1 MISVISNTALV
12 LMKLIVGLLIGSV
25 SVISEAIHSGFDLLA
40 AVIALFSVRTSSR
53 PADSDHPF
61 GHGKIENVSGAIEAL
76 LIFLA
81 AGWIIFEAVKKFLYP
96 EPMKAANWGVGVM
109 FISAVVNIFVAR
121 MLFKAI
127 KEAGPDREK
136 IRTWLASNA
145 YEGMAT
151 TVAAVL
157 VDGDVAN
164 LAHVGDSRIY
174 LWSDGEI
181 ELLTRDHSWVNEQIE
196 NGAISPEQARS
207 HPLRNV
213 VTRALG
219 GRADLVVDI
228 QSRRMAA
235 GDMLLLCSDGLT
247 TMIPDDDIARIL
259 AEAEGD
265 VTKAANALVGAAN
278 ERGGEDNITVVLLK
292 FGE

>member
-1 MISVISNTALV
+1 
-12 LMKLIVGLLIGSV
+12 
-25 SVISEAIHSGFDLLA
+25 
-40 AVIALFSVRTSSR
+40 
-53 PADSDHPF
+53 
-61 GHGKIENVSGAIEAL
+61 
-76 LIFLA
+76 
-81 AGWIIFEAVKKFLYP
+81 
-96 EPMKAANWGVGVM
+96 
-109 FISAVVNIFVAR
+109 
-121 MLFKAI
+121 
-127 KEAGPDREK
+127 
-136 IRTWLASNA
+136 
-145 YEGMAT
+145 MAT

-157 VDGDVAN
+157 VDGDIAN

-174 LWSDGEI
+174 LWNGESI
-181 ELLTRDHSWVNEQIE
+181 EQLTRDHSWVNEQIE

-247 TMIPDDDIARIL
+247 TMIPDDGIARIL
-259 AEAEGD
+259 RESDGD
-265 VTKAANALVGAAN
+265 VARATTALVSEAN

-292 FGE
+292 FEE

>member
-1 MISVISNTALV
+1 MSDVRITCDAISD
-12 LMKLIVGLLIGSV
+12 VGRKRKGNEDAHYLSDEQHLYVVADGMGGHAAGEVASRV
-25 SVISEAIHSGFDLLA
+25 AVDAIAEFVELTGGNQE
-40 AVIALFSVRTSSR
+40 ITW
-53 PADSDHPF
+53 PF
-61 GHGKIENVSGAIEAL
+61 GLDDSISYEGNRLKTAVRHANSRVIEATR
-76 LIFLA
+76 
-81 AGWIIFEAVKKFLYP
+81 E
-96 EPMKAANWGVGVM
+96 
-109 FISAVVNIFVAR
+109 SA
-121 MLFKAI
+121 
-127 KEAGPDREK
+127 E
-136 IRTWLASNA
+136 

-174 LWSDGEI
+174 LWSGDAI
-181 ELLTRDHSWVNEQIE
+181 EQLTRDHSWVNEQIE

-228 QSRRMAA
+228 QSRRMQA

-247 TMIPDDDIARIL
+247 TMLPDDEIAGIL
-259 AEAEGD
+259 RGAQGD
-265 VTKAANALVGAAN
+265 VAKAAKELVAAAN

-292 FGE
+292 FGD

>member
-1 MISVISNTALV
+1 VSGVRITSDAQSDVGRKRKGNEDALILNEEQRLYV
-12 LMKLIVGLLIGSV
+12 VADGMGGHAAGEVASRV
-25 SVISEAIHSGFDLLA
+25 AVEAIAEFVELTGGNQE
-40 AVIALFSVRTSSR
+40 ITW
-53 PADSDHPF
+53 PF
-61 GHGKIENVSGAIEAL
+61 GLDDTISYEGNRLKTAVRHANSRVIEATR
-76 LIFLA
+76 
-81 AGWIIFEAVKKFLYP
+81 E
-96 EPMKAANWGVGVM
+96 
-109 FISAVVNIFVAR
+109 SA
-121 MLFKAI
+121 
-127 KEAGPDREK
+127 E
-136 IRTWLASNA
+136 

-174 LWSDGEI
+174 LWNGEAI
-181 ELLTRDHSWVNEQIE
+181 EQLTRDHSWVNEQIE

-228 QSRRMAA
+228 QSRRMAP

-247 TMIPDDDIARIL
+247 TMVSDEGIARIL
-259 AEAEGD
+259 REAEGD
-265 VTKAANALVGAAN
+265 VAKATTALVSEAN

>member
-1 MISVISNTALV
+1 VSGLRISADAQSDVGRKRKGNEDALCLNDEQRLYV
-12 LMKLIVGLLIGSV
+12 VADGMGGHAAGEVASRV
-25 SVISEAIHSGFDLLA
+25 AVDAIAEFVELTGGNQE
-40 AVIALFSVRTSSR
+40 ITW
-53 PADSDHPF
+53 PF
-61 GHGKIENVSGAIEAL
+61 GLDETISYEGNRLKTAVRHANTRVIEATR
-76 LIFLA
+76 
-81 AGWIIFEAVKKFLYP
+81 E
-96 EPMKAANWGVGVM
+96 
-109 FISAVVNIFVAR
+109 SA
-121 MLFKAI
+121 
-127 KEAGPDREK
+127 E
-136 IRTWLASNA
+136 

-157 VDGDVAN
+157 VDGDIAN

-174 LWSDGEI
+174 LWNGQSI
-181 ELLTRDHSWVNEQIE
+181 EQLTRDHSWVNEQIE

-228 QSRRMAA
+228 QSRRMAP

-247 TMIPDDDIARIL
+247 TMIPDDGIARIL
-259 AEAEGD
+259 RESEGD
-265 VTKAANALVGAAN
+265 VARATSALVSEAN

-292 FGE
+292 FEE